1 MEVFRCRVVLT
12 ECGDYSLWSCFIGI
26 LPESEIIWEPAR
38 QYAVTHILVSRLTE
52 IISDG
57 RTHYILERQRERG
70 NVFGK
75 KSHTNGVLWLRSP
88 WWRVLLE
95 ITQLPVKGNR
105 NNDRRRKQT
114 CSDFLTDTIKKR
126 INTGFDTTANPPLHR
141 YRLLIILCSYWQEL
155 IISNIWAGLH
165 TSTPFCTLFSI
176 CFSIF
181 PFCYKQLRDVITFR
195 YISVIELF

>member
-1 MEVFRCRVVLT
+1 MT

-114 CSDFLTDTIKKR
+114 CSDFLTDSIKKTQQHR
-126 INTGFDTTANPPLHR
+126 VWYRCKPASPSISFALYIVFILAGINHFIYLGRFTHIYTILYIVFNLFFDFSFLLQTA
-141 YRLLIILCSYWQEL
+141 
-155 IISNIWAGLH
+155 
-165 TSTPFCTLFSI
+165 
-176 CFSIF
+176 
-181 PFCYKQLRDVITFR
+181 
-195 YISVIELF
+195 